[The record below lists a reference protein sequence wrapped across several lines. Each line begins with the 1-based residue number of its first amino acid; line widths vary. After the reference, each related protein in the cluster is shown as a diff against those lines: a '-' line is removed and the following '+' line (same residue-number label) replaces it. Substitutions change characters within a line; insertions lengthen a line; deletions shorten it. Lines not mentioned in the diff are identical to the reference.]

1 MSNMVTVVMYHYVRE
16 LKYSRFPEIKG
27 LDVSLFKEQIAFLL
41 KHYNLI
47 TVEQLI
53 DSNINNTV
61 LPPKSCLLT
70 FDDGYIDHFTNV
82 FPILNRYNIQGAFF
96 PPIEAVTAHKV
107 LDVNKI
113 HFILAAVADKKQIV
127 AALFK
132 HLHTFS
138 SDYELLTDDEY
149 LKKLAIPTR
158 MDTAEVMFIKR
169 MLQYELDEK
178 LRNEVTDLLFKDF
191 LKIDEESFSRE
202 LYMNEDQLKCML
214 TNGMH
219 IGSHGLT
226 HCWLGKADTPKQK
239 TEIEASV
246 DFLKK
251 IGVNEN
257 YLSICYPFGSYNADT
272 LNLLAQY
279 NFKAGFTTEV
289 KVAEPTNDN
298 MYILPR
304 LDTNDLPKDASAVV
318 NDWFAKG

>member
-1 MSNMVTVVMYHYVRE
+1 MSNKVTVVMYHYVRE

-27 LDVSLFKEQIAFLL
+27 LDASLFKEQVAFLM
-41 KHYNLI
+41 KHYNFI

-53 DSNINNTV
+53 DSNNNNTA

-82 FPILNRYNIQGAFF
+82 FPILNKYKIQGAFF
-96 PPIEAVTAHKV
+96 PPIEAVTSHKV

-113 HFILAAVADKKQIV
+113 HFILAAVADKKQIITT
-127 AALFK
+127 LFK
-132 HLHTFS
+132 YLNTFRK
-138 SDYELLTDDEY
+138 DYELLPDDEY
-149 LKKLAIPTR
+149 LKRLAIPTR

-169 MLQYELDEK
+169 MLQYELDEQ
-178 LRNEVTDLLFKDF
+178 LRNKITDLLFTEI
-191 LKIDEESFSRE
+191 LKTDEESFSKE

-214 TNGMH
+214 MNGMH

-226 HCWLGKADTPKQK
+226 HCWLGKTEAPKQK
-239 TEIEASV
+239 AEIEASV

-251 IGVNEN
+251 IGVDQN
-257 YLSICYPFGSYNADT
+257 YLSICYPFGSYNSDT
-272 LNLLAQY
+272 LSLLSQY

-289 KVAEPTNDN
+289 NIAQPTNSN
-298 MYILPR
+298 RFTLPR
-304 LDTNDLPKDASAVV
+304 LDTNDLPKDASAVA